1 MKKMGSARKRKVH
14 DRETTHTDALKGLGV
29 FRLKD
34 AKKLGV
40 SQPTL
45 SRLVFQQKI
54 LRVGHGWYLHPGSA
68 IEPQYRDFAV
78 ACAMFG
84 SKSVVGGPTAL
95 FHHNLIE
102 QVPNQIWILVDYS
115 QKTRDPLYRCLR
127 TKVNPKEGVEDHKY
141 YRITNIERSIVE
153 AMRYASKWGQ
163 RTAIQAARNAIAGK
177 LTSEAKIYRQAKAL
191 GLQKVLEKYWEAV
204 VT

>member
-1 MKKMGSARKRKVH
+1 MGLKRKSKVRNQAIASA
-14 DRETTHTDALKGLGV
+14 DQLKTLGV

-34 AKKLGV
+34 AEKLGI

-45 SRLVFQQKI
+45 SRLVKKAKV
-54 LRVGHGWYLHPGSA
+54 LRVGHGWYLHPASA

-84 SKSVVGGPTAL
+84 PKSVVGGPTAL
-95 FHHNLIE
+95 FHFNLIE
-102 QVPNQIWILVDYS
+102 QVPNQIWVLVDYT
-115 QKTRDPLYRCLR
+115 QNTRDPHYRCLR
-127 TKVNPKEGVEDHKY
+127 TKVNPKEGVEDHRY

-163 RTAIQAARNAIAGK
+163 GTAIQAARTAIARK
-177 LTSEAKIYRQAKAL
+177 LTNESKIYRQAKAL
-191 GLQKVLEKYWEAV
+191 GLQKVLEKFWEAV
-204 VT
+204 VTNG